1 MADIVMSIPLPTNDT
16 KSNSTQVDLLKM
28 TKPETTA
35 KNDTAAPKAKSNDD
49 DIENKLGKIKGNF
62 TQNHFG

>member
-1 MADIVMSIPLPTNDT
+1 
-16 KSNSTQVDLLKM
+16 M

-35 KNDTAAPKAKSNDD
+35 KNDTTAAPKAKSNDD

>member
-16 KSNSTQVDLLKM
+16 NSNSTQVNLLNM
-28 TKPETTA
+28 TKPETPA
-35 KNDTAAPKAKSNDD
+35 KPESAPKAANGNDD